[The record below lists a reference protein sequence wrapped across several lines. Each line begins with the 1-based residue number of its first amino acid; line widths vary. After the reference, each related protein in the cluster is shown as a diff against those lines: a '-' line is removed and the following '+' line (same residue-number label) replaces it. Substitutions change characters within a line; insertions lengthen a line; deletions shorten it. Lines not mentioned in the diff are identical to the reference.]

1 MAQTKKLRYGVWLLP
16 LLLVTL
22 LSALS
27 LTACTTV
34 PKSVLQLDP
43 ASKLEQMPE
52 IYAKI
57 DRIALKDIVES
68 LSDETLS
75 SLANELDASSDKKSK
90 KAGQE
95 TSVDRKSL
103 NDLVNRVSVVGLG
116 LSGTHTENRQA
127 EIVLIGNFP
136 AFSVQYTLATKG
148 DWIKTSEGYKAK
160 ESPLYIRPLEQG
172 VIHAANFPRSDSAKK
187 NAQSAQFKE
196 VVPSP
201 YKNSPSDFLV
211 VIKSPDAL
219 FNGVGV
225 LDGLGSLPISEIVVQ
240 CNKSSVIKDKGKSKT
255 APASEDANNYNV
267 NTYIVMKDA
276 ATARMFKPAVRM
288 LWAFSAPRLLGDGA
302 NSEAALTLEDD
313 TYKAEGISVS
323 AGALGSMFS
332 QFAYGLAMSKS
343 GQEY

>member
-1 MAQTKKLRYGVWLLP
+1 MAQTKKLHYGVWLLP
-16 LLLVTL
+16 LRLVTIL
-22 LSALS
+22 GTLS
-27 LTACTTV
+27 LAACTTV

-43 ASKLEQMPE
+43 ASKLEQTPE
-52 IYAKI
+52 IYARI
-57 DRIALKDIVES
+57 DRVALKDIVDG

-75 SLANELDASSDKKSK
+75 SLANDLGAPSDKKSK

-95 TSVDRKSL
+95 TLVDRKSL

-116 LSGTHTENRQA
+116 LSGTHTESRTA
-127 EIVLIGNFP
+127 ELVLIGNFP

-160 ESPLYIRPLEQG
+160 DSSLYIRPLEQG

-187 NAQSAQFKE
+187 GAQSAQVKE

-225 LDGLGSLPISEIVVQ
+225 LDGLDSLPISEIIVQ
-240 CNKSSVIKDKGKSKT
+240 CNKSSFVGGQGKSKT
-255 APASEDANNYNV
+255 GQAFADTNNYTINS
-267 NTYIVMKDA
+267 YIVMKDA
-276 ATARMFKPAVRM
+276 ATAKMFRPAVRM

-302 NSEAALTLEDD
+302 GSDVALTLEND
-313 TYKAEGISVS
+313 TYRAEGISVS
-323 AGALGSMFS
+323 SGTLSSMFS
-332 QFAYGLAMSKS
+332 QFAYGLAKLA
-343 GQEY
+343 QEY

>member
-1 MAQTKKLRYGVWLLP
+1 MAQTMKLHYGVWLLP

-22 LSALS
+22 LSVLS

-52 IYAKI
+52 IYARI
-57 DRIALKDIVES
+57 DRIALKDILES

-75 SLANELDASSDKKSK
+75 SVAKELGGPSDKKSK
-90 KAGQE
+90 KADQE
-95 TSVDRKSL
+95 TLVDRKSL

-116 LSGTHTENRQA
+116 LSGTHTESRNA
-127 EIVLIGNFP
+127 ELVLIGNFP
-136 AFSVQYTLATKG
+136 AFSVKYTLATKG

-160 ESPLYIRPLEQG
+160 DSPLYVRPLEQG

-187 NAQSAQFKE
+187 SAQSAQFKE
-196 VVPSP
+196 IVPSP
-201 YKNSPSDFLV
+201 YKDSPSDFLII
-211 VIKSPDAL
+211 IKSPKAL

-225 LDGLGSLPISEIVVQ
+225 LDGLDSLPISEIIVQ
-240 CNKSSVIKDKGKSKT
+240 CNKSSSVEDRGKTKT
-255 APASEDANNYNV
+255 EQASVATSNYTV

-288 LWAFSAPRLLGDGA
+288 LWAFSAPRLLGDEA
-302 NSEAALTLEDD
+302 NSDAALALEDD

-332 QFAYGLAMSKS
+332 QFASGLSKS
-343 GQEY
+343 TQEY